1 MAKMKKNATLEEK
14 LKFYN
19 EAIVK
24 AEEELKSL
32 KTAKKG
38 IEQEIKD
45 KELADLQNLMKEK
58 GVSIDELKKL
68 IGEAKEEEV
77 KSEA

>member
-1 MAKMKKNATLEEK
+1 MVKMKKNATLEEK
-14 LKFYN
+14 LEFYN

-45 KELADLQNLMKEK
+45 KELSDLQNLMKEK

>member
-1 MAKMKKNATLEEK
+1 MVKMKKNATLEEI
-14 LKFYN
+14 LEFYN

-45 KELADLQNLMKEK
+45 KELSDLQNLMKEK

>member
-1 MAKMKKNATLEEK
+1 MAKLKKNATLEEK
-14 LKFYN
+14 LEYYN
-19 EAIVK
+19 EAISK
-24 AEEELKSL
+24 AESELKEL
-32 KTAKKG
+32 KTMKKS

-58 GVSIDELKKL
+58 GVTVDELKKL

-77 KSEA
+77 KPEA

>member
-1 MAKMKKNATLEEK
+1 MKKNATLEEK
-14 LKFYN
+14 LEFYN

-32 KTAKKG
+32 KAAKKG

-45 KELADLQNLMKEK
+45 KELSDLQNLMKEK

-77 KSEA
+77 KPEA

>member
-1 MAKMKKNATLEEK
+1 MKKNATLEEK
-14 LKFYN
+14 LEFYN

-45 KELADLQNLMKEK
+45 KELSDLQNLMKEK

>member
-1 MAKMKKNATLEEK
+1 MVKMKKNATLEEK
-14 LKFYN
+14 LEFYN

-32 KTAKKG
+32 KAAKKG

-45 KELADLQNLMKEK
+45 KELSDLQNLMKEK

-68 IGEAKEEEV
+68 IGDVKEEEV
-77 KSEA
+77 KPEA